1 VNLRKIGVMTTIV
14 VSFIE
19 AVTGSMTGALVF
31 WLALFSA
38 AAANSPADQKTAE
51 LDRRWM

>member
-1 VNLRKIGVMTTIV
+1 MNIRKIGVVTTIV
-14 VSFIE
+14 VSFVE

-38 AAANSPADQKTAE
+38 AVANAPAENETAE